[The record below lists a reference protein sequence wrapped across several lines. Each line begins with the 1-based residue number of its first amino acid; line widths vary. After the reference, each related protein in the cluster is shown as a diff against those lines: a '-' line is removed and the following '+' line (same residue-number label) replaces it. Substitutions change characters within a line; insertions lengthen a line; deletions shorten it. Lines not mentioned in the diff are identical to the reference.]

1 MVGNVDIITFSSKN
15 FWFEKCFKSI
25 GEKDVAKDFN
35 QEIDN

>member
-1 MVGNVDIITFSSKN
+1 MMTELI
-15 FWFEKCFKSI
+15 FEKCFKSI